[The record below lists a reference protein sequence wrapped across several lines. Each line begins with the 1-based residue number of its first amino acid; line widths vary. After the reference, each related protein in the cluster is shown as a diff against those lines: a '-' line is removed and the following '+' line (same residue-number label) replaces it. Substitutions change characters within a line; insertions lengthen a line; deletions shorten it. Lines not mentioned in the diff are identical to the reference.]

1 MKRLY
6 LQLYLTVVLS
16 LLAFALVAGYLWRVL
31 VHVAP
36 PPQAAEL
43 AGEIAQGAL
52 PPPGATREAQQAAL
66 ERLSAGGRV
75 QIALYAAD
83 GTRIAQVGPPL
94 LGSGE
99 RKHRAE
105 FPWRGRKVW
114 TLELP
119 DGRWIAA
126 RLPRRE
132 RSPPLVPLGLVLT
145 LGLLALAV
153 AVGAYPVVRRAT
165 RRLERLQA
173 SVEALGAG
181 DLAARVTVEG
191 RDEVATLASSF
202 NRSAERIE
210 RLVSAH
216 KTLLANAS
224 HELRSPLARI
234 RMAVEMLKTDAKPE
248 LRTELERDIAE
259 LDVLVDEILL
269 ASRLDAGP
277 APDAREDVDF
287 LALAAEE
294 CARVDAALDGEP
306 VTVRGEPRLLRRL
319 IRNLL
324 ENARRYGAG
333 SPIEVRVGRSAH
345 GGAELRVCDR
355 GPGVPE
361 AERERIFEPFYR
373 PAGAREREGGV
384 GLGLALVRQIAR
396 RHGGDATCL
405 ARDGG
410 GSCFAVLLPG

>member
-1 MKRLY
+1 VKRLY

-105 FPWRGRKVW
+105 FPWRGRRVW

>member
-1 MKRLY
+1 VKRLY